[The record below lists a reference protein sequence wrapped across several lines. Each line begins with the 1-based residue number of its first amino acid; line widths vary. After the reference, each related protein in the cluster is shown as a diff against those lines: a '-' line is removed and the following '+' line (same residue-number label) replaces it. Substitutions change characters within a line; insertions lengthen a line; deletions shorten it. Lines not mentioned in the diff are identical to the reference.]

1 MSLIQDAL
9 KRKSEEQPATRAT
22 MTPIPPP
29 PATPTVA
36 PTVTPTVKSVV
47 TATVSPIAEITE
59 PAADKKSIQPLF
71 IILSFVMIVVLTAL
85 GIYLIKPKS
94 KPVPPV
100 AQVPATAA
108 PAPVA
113 PVVLQPAAVPEPPA
127 VAVETAKVETV
138 KVEAVIEPVKKE
150 EPAPVIPV
158 VWPELKLTGIAQS
171 DSQSIAVINGKM
183 LSVGRTLGTVTVKEV
198 NENNAVVECQGER
211 RILYIGE

>member
-9 KRKSEEQPATRAT
+9 KRKAEEQPAVRPT
-22 MTPIPPP
+22 MSPIPPP
-29 PATPTVA
+29 PATPTV
-36 PTVTPTVKSVV
+36 KSIV
-47 TATVSPIAEITE
+47 TATVSPVAEITE

-100 AQVPATAA
+100 TQVPAPAT

-113 PVVLQPAAVPEPPA
+113 PAVLQTAAVTEPPA

-183 LSVGRTLGTVTVKEV
+183 LSAGRTLGTVTVKEV
-198 NENNAVVECQGER
+198 NENSVVVECQGAR